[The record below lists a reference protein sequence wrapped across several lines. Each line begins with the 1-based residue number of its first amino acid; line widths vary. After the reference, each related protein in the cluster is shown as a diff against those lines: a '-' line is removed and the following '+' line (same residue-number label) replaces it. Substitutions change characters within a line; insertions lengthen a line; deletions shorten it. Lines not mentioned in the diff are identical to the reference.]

1 MKKLFIIFALMSF
14 GIAFSQQ
21 ITKNNSAET
30 EEIAEFPEGG
40 YQNFRKLIIDN
51 FREKKVIGKGKEF
64 CELKFIIDR
73 DGSITNVTANG
84 TNESFNKEAI
94 RAITKIKTKWIPA
107 KINGELVRYRFRIP
121 LNLDFN

>member
-73 DGSITNVTANG
+73 DGSITNVSVLRGVDALLD
-84 TNESFNKEAI
+84 KEAI
-94 RAITKIKTKWIPA
+94 RVVSSSPKWKPG
-107 KINGELVRYRFRIP
+107 KQRNKPVRVKYTFPVIFQLR
-121 LNLDFN
+121 